1 MNPYEVLNVTPL
13 SSDAE
18 LKEAYRV
25 LCERYPKETH
35 PDERQLVEDAYQ
47 EIVALRQKTGNK
59 MGTSPVKESF
69 VDDNADE
76 SAEHGSIEQVK
87 LENQEQVV
95 VPSKKKRI
103 WPIVL
108 GFIAVFLFGMWL
120 NQWMN
125 SDDEYVYESD
135 PYSEE
140 ASVSDD
146 SSDSKPI
153 ESSQDEAIQEAEET
167 KAEKERERRE
177 AKEQQLEEAVNIV
190 NEWGPLFFYEVQY
203 ALSDR
208 SASGMGMATSKFRN
222 EFQPTL
228 TNMVDTNVIFEGEI
242 EVSPIHKREI
252 IEVSSDKIIA
262 KVRTDYSSLS
272 YSPYLKDEPE
282 GSRIEW
288 QLTFV
293 KQDGDWLVDER
304 KLLSDS
310 SKGRIDPVR
319 EEVKDDIV
327 ETIDINATEWLFAYQ
342 YKDTSYFSRIGFS
355 DYYERQESYYK
366 VLDQNNWYWQGEYL
380 GLEYS
385 YDSIVI
391 DEGANP
397 LSATIEARA
406 NYFGN
411 YYDEDTDEFAELDD
425 SEPSVFRY
433 VLEYDYYDQSWYIV
447 NTKLLKEFSKG
458 DVRTYTYY

>member
-1 MNPYEVLNVTPL
+1 MNSYEVLNVTPL

-18 LKEAYRV
+18 LKEAYQE
-25 LCERYPKETH
+25 LCERYPTETH
-35 PDERQLVEDAYQ
+35 PDERQLVENAYQ
-47 EIVALRQKTGNK
+47 EIVSLRQMTGNK
-59 MGTSPVKESF
+59 IGTSPVNESHENN
-69 VDDNADE
+69 DSDE
-76 SAEHGSIEQVK
+76 SAEEEAVDQVK
-87 LENQEQVV
+87 HEDHEQIV
-95 VPSKKKRI
+95 VPFKKKRK

-108 GFIAVFLFGMWL
+108 GFIATLLFGMWL
-120 NQWMN
+120 NNWMN

-135 PYSEE
+135 TDIYSEE
-140 ASVSDD
+140 LAVSDD
-146 SSDSKPI
+146 SSDTDT
-153 ESSQDEAIQEAEET
+153 EETNQDEENQEA
-167 KAEKERERRE
+167 KAEEEREKRE
-177 AKEQQLEEAVNIV
+177 MEERQLEEAVNVV
-190 NEWGPLFFYEVQY
+190 NEWSPLFFYEVQY
-203 ALSDR
+203 ALSNR
-208 SASGMGMATSKFRN
+208 SASGMGMTTSKFRN

-228 TNMVDTNVIFEGEI
+228 SKMVDTNVIFEGEI
-242 EVSPIHKREI
+242 EVSPIHKGEI
-252 IEVSSDKIIA
+252 VEVSSDRIIA

-272 YSPYLKDEPE
+272 YSPYLKEQPE

-327 ETIDINATEWLFAYQ
+327 ETIDINATEWLYAYQ
-342 YKDTSYFSRIGFS
+342 EKDTSYFSRIGFS
-355 DYYERQESYYK
+355 EYYERQESYYK
-366 VLDQNNWYWQGEYL
+366 VLNRNNWYWQGEYL

-391 DEGANP
+391 DEAANP
-397 LSATIEARA
+397 LSATIEAQA

-411 YYDEDTDEFAELDD
+411 YYDQDTDEFAELDD

-433 VLEYDYYDQSWYIV
+433 VLEYNYNDESWYIV